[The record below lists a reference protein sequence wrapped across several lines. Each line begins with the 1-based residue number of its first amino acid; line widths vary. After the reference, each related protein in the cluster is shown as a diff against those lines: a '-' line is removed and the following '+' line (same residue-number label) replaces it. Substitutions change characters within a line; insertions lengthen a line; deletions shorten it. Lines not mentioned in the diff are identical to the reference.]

1 MTAMLTALLVIN
13 GDVKGQQITR
23 ETDMCFPNKPHQSR
37 NVQKKDT
44 QLSLKANFLN
54 MKLYGF
60 VKLGRIIT
68 NPKSCFELKVR

>member
-44 QLSLKANFLN
+44 QLSPKANFLN
-54 MKLYGF
+54 MKLCGF
-60 VKLGRIIT
+60 VQWGKIIT
-68 NPKSCFELKVR
+68 NPESSFRSKV